1 MKQGAWEKTISLAGL
16 LLAAGCGIT
25 PSKPVA
31 IEKPLPDIAE
41 PASLGPTELA
51 ILDGQSRIRVG
62 DSQEDVE
69 RAIPAPPNS
78 FPFKELPRQFNGQYR
93 AKGFET
99 GQMGFG
105 AIYHENR
112 LAGGVYR
119 QENVT
124 AGEVQSIVRAYI
136 SAFRDADQTLPS
148 GSIQYWFWRREDQ
161 RLMICSVPDRQQ
173 PLRYDVTI
181 GLGHE
186 VVMDA
191 LRMSYPAAREDQSI
205 GERNRSANPS
215 PAL

>member
-1 MKQGAWEKTISLAGL
+1 MA
-16 LLAAGCGIT
+16 
-25 PSKPVA
+25 PSKPS
-31 IEKPLPDIAE
+31 IQEKAVRELPD
-41 PASLGPTELA
+41 PPSLAPTELA
-51 ILDGQSRIRVG
+51 ILDGQTKVRVG

-69 RAIPAPPNS
+69 RAFPIPPNS

-99 GQMGFG
+99 AQTGFG

-119 QENVT
+119 LENVT
-124 AGEVQSIVRAYI
+124 AGEVQSVVRSYI
-136 SAFRDADQTLPS
+136 FALSDATQTLPK
-148 GSIQYWFWRREDQ
+148 GSIQYWFWDRQDQ
-161 RLMICSVPDRQQ
+161 RLMICSVPDRQV

-181 GLGHE
+181 GLGHTI
-186 VVMDA
+186 VMDA

-205 GERNRSANPS
+205 GERNRSANRS